1 VYDNYGDLAGFANF
15 AGANDTSEAP
25 VVRYQDLHRTH
36 APASAGLAVYG
47 SHPAPPPEFGAD
59 PMVDE
64 ENLDGYGD
72 VAYGDVAYGDVAYG
86 DVAYGQAGV
95 QPLPVPTRLP
105 AYAGSYG
112 YGAYPA
118 PKPSPSAS
126 DLEDY
131 PELKK
136 AEKVKGRY
144 VSPSD
149 DIKAYVMVL
158 QSRLITKKFL
168 AATDSKGNTNIDGIF
183 GDATETAVK
192 AFQESARLTPN
203 GQVGWDTW
211 LALYGLSKPTTKTS
225 RTEAEASGKS
235 DSAFWRALQ
244 ASSGLVTGREDT
256 QAANLPS
263 DTPDEK
269 AGPDWGKIALWSG
282 VAIGG
287 IALTYVIVRAVRN
300 KE

>member
-1 VYDNYGDLAGFANF
+1 MYDNYGDLAGFANF

-86 DVAYGQAGV
+86 QPGV

-105 AYAGSYG
+105 AYAGAYG
-112 YGAYPA
+112 YGVPYPP
-118 PKPSPSAS
+118 PKSSPTAS

-149 DIKAYVMVL
+149 DIKAYVRVL
-158 QSRLITKKFL
+158 QSLLITKRFL
-168 AATDSKGNTNIDGIF
+168 AAEDSQGNTNIDGIF
-183 GDATETAVK
+183 GDATETAVR
-192 AFQESARLTPN
+192 AFQRSAGLTQN

-211 LALYGLSKPTTKTS
+211 LALYGLS
-225 RTEAEASGKS
+225 
-235 DSAFWRALQ
+235 
-244 ASSGLVTGREDT
+244 
-256 QAANLPS
+256 
-263 DTPDEK
+263 
-269 AGPDWGKIALWSG
+269 
-282 VAIGG
+282 
-287 IALTYVIVRAVRN
+287 
-300 KE
+300 

>member
-1 VYDNYGDLAGFANF
+1 MYDNYGDLAGFANF

-64 ENLDGYGD
+64 ENLDG
-72 VAYGDVAYGDVAYG
+72 YGDVAYGDVAYG

-158 QSRLITKKFL
+158 QGRLMARGFL
-168 AATDSKGNTNIDGIF
+168 AAKDSQGETNVDGIF
-183 GDATETAVK
+183 GDATETALK
-192 AFQESARLTPN
+192 SFQGANSLPQT
-203 GQVGWDTW
+203 GTTSVDTW
-211 LALYGLSKPTTKTS
+211 LALYGLKKPTTKTS

>member
-1 VYDNYGDLAGFANF
+1 MYDNYGDLAGFANF

-72 VAYGDVAYGDVAYG
+72 VAYGDVAYG
-86 DVAYGQAGV
+86 QAGV

-105 AYAGSYG
+105 AYAGAYG
-112 YGAYPA
+112 YGAPTADEIVTTYPVLAIDDTGDKVKELQQLLINRGFLA
-118 PKPSPSAS
+118 PKKSNGKSSA
-126 DLEDY
+126 DG
-131 PELKK
+131 KFG
-136 AEKVKGRY
+136 EK
-144 VSPSD
+144 
-149 DIKAYVMVL
+149 
-158 QSRLITKKFL
+158 
-168 AATDSKGNTNIDGIF
+168 
-183 GDATETAVK
+183 TETALK
-192 AFQESARLTPN
+192 SFQGANGLPQMGATSA
-203 GQVGWDTW
+203 DTW

>member
-1 VYDNYGDLAGFANF
+1 MYDNYGDLAGFANF

-72 VAYGDVAYGDVAYG
+72 VAYGDVAYG
-86 DVAYGQAGV
+86 QPGV

-105 AYAGSYG
+105 AYAGAYG
-112 YGAYPA
+112 YGAPTADEIVTTYPVLAIDDTGDKVKELQQLLINRGFLA
-118 PKPSPSAS
+118 PKKSNGKSSA
-126 DLEDY
+126 DG
-131 PELKK
+131 KFG
-136 AEKVKGRY
+136 EK
-144 VSPSD
+144 
-149 DIKAYVMVL
+149 
-158 QSRLITKKFL
+158 
-168 AATDSKGNTNIDGIF
+168 
-183 GDATETAVK
+183 TETALK
-192 AFQESARLTPN
+192 SFQGANGLPQMGATSA
-203 GQVGWDTW
+203 DTW